1 MTDKLLA
8 PPEVA
13 DLLKVKVETLE
24 VWRAMLK
31 GPPFI
36 RLTNGKRAPIRYRQS
51 EIDAYLSTST
61 VKTVKP

>member
-24 VWRAMLK
+24 VWRVMLK

>member
-1 MTDKLLA
+1 MTDKLLT

-13 DLLKVKVETLE
+13 EMLQLKVETLE

-31 GPPFI
+31 GPAFI

-51 EIDAYLSTST
+51 VIDTYLSTST
-61 VKTVKP
+61 VNTVKP

>member
-1 MTDKLLA
+1 MNDKLLT

-13 DLLKVKVETLE
+13 EILQLKVETLE

-36 RLTNGKRAPIRYRQS
+36 RLTTGKRAPIRYRKS